1 MTEEF
6 YPVSPVTIGVSM
18 ADLRTMQ
25 RLVRVLDRLS
35 HAPTYLDRVTPELPA
50 SARFNPGHAAVMMC
64 YDFHLSDAGPRLIEI
79 NTNAGGGYYALLS
92 EEQADDNRSF
102 RAERLAARL
111 LRSFLDEWAAFAP
124 GGAPLKSVVIVD
136 ETPEKQPL
144 YAEMKAFCSWLNAQG
159 IKAQILAPEQ
169 LTADAS
175 GVSYGGEKIDFVYN
189 RHCDF
194 YLEEDELNGLRQA
207 YLAGTVCLSPNP
219 RSYGLLAD
227 KRRMILWS
235 DEEALETF
243 DLRSH
248 EQALLLETVPRSRL
262 LAQGALDS
270 FWKERKKLIFKPVA
284 RFGGRGVLPGKG
296 ISRTRFDELDPD
308 TTLVQELVPPSVV
321 TDAEGR
327 KLKVDLRLFTY
338 RNRMIGIV
346 ARVYQGQ
353 VTNLRS
359 EGGGFARVRIVRS

>member
-1 MTEEF
+1 MTDEF
-6 YPVSPVTIGVSM
+6 YPVSPVTIDVSRH
-18 ADLRTMQ
+18 DLRTMQ

-35 HAPTYLDRVTPELPA
+35 RAPEYLARVTPELPA
-50 SARFNPGHAAVMMC
+50 SACFDPGHAAVMMC

-92 EEQADDNRSF
+92 EQQPDGNRSF

-111 LRSFLDEWAAFAP
+111 LRSFLDEWAAYAP
-124 GGAPLKSVVIVD
+124 GGAPLQSVVIVD
-136 ETPEKQPL
+136 ENPEEQPL
-144 YAEMKAFCSWLNAQG
+144 YAEMKAFCAWLGEQG

-169 LTADAS
+169 LSADAT
-175 GVSYGGEKIDFVYN
+175 GVYHDGERIDLVYN
-189 RHCDF
+189 RHYDF
-194 YLEEDELNGLRQA
+194 YLEDAELNGLRQA
-207 YLAGTVCLSPNP
+207 YLARSVCLSPNP

-235 DEEALETF
+235 DSQSLAAFALRPGER
-243 DLRSH
+243 D
-248 EQALLLETVPRSRL
+248 LLLATVPRSRL
-262 LAQGALDS
+262 LAQGDS
-270 FWKERKKLIFKPVA
+270 EGFWKERKKLIFKPVA

-296 ISRTRFDELDPD
+296 ISRTRFDELDAQ

-359 EGGGFARVRIVRS
+359 EGGGFARVRIA